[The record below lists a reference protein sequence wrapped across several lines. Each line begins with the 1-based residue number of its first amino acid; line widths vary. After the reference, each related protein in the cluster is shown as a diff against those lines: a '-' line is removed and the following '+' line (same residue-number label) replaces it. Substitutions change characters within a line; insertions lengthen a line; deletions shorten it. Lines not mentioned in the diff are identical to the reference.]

1 MRVKDFILMYS
12 GMNRVEVEIYAS
24 ITVFNEVHYVPV
36 AEFAMDCANFYTK
49 RTENYLSEEVT
60 VVSIPSSVPLSCAYS
75 NTIASSGVFP
85 VLSPIP
91 NSEQLTPLAP

>member
-24 ITVFNEVHYVPV
+24 VTVFNGGHYVPV

-49 RTENYLSEEVT
+49 RRENYLSEEVT
-60 VVSIPSSVPLSCAYS
+60 GFETVNGNLRFMVRGC
-75 NTIASSGVFP
+75 
-85 VLSPIP
+85 
-91 NSEQLTPLAP
+91 E

>member
-24 ITVFNEVHYVPV
+24 ITVFNEEHYVPV
-36 AEFAMDCANFYTK
+36 AEFAIDCANLYTK

-60 VVSIPSSVPLSCAYS
+60 GFEIVNGKLRLMIRGC
-75 NTIASSGVFP
+75 
-85 VLSPIP
+85 
-91 NSEQLTPLAP
+91 E

>member
-24 ITVFNEVHYVPV
+24 VTVFNEEHYVSV
-36 AEFAMDCANFYTK
+36 AEFAMDCANLYTK

-60 VVSIPSSVPLSCAYS
+60 GFEIVNGKLRFMIRGC
-75 NTIASSGVFP
+75 
-85 VLSPIP
+85 
-91 NSEQLTPLAP
+91 E